1 MKKLFITGIGGMLG
15 ANIAFLL
22 KDKYLIEGCDKIDLD
37 FKGIK
42 TYCYDILNYDYLFNN
57 LSEVKPDVVIHTA
70 ALVSVDGCE
79 TNPAFAKK
87 LNTELTGKIA
97 DYCKQ
102 NNVKLIYISTD
113 AVFDGFVD
121 KLNKESDVTNP
132 INIYGKTKLDGEKFL
147 DLTKDLIVRTNIYGF
162 NIQNKNSFGEWLYCA
177 LNGNETLRMFN
188 DIYFSPILVNELVEK
203 LDFCIEKGVCG
214 LYNVCGTG
222 SINKYDFGIYFKNCF
237 HIESGDIISVS
248 VDNAELKAKR
258 TKFMGLDNSKF
269 RNDFSVDIMTPRQSI
284 DEFYRLFK
292 CGYKEQ
298 LLDWGKLK

>member
-1 MKKLFITGIGGMLG
+1 MLG
-15 ANIAFLL
+15 ANIAFIL
-22 KDKYLIEGCDKIDLD
+22 KDKYIIEGCDKIDLS

-42 TYCYDILNYDYLFNN
+42 TYCYDILNYDDLYKN
-57 LSEVKPDVVIHTA
+57 LSEVKPDVIVHTA

-87 LNTELTGKIA
+87 LNTELTEKIA
-97 DYCKQ
+97 DYCNR

-113 AVFDGFVD
+113 AVFDGFTN
-121 KLNKESDVTNP
+121 KLNKESDATNP

-147 DLTKDLIVRTNIYGF
+147 DLSKDLIVRTNIYGF

-177 LNGNETLRMFN
+177 LNNNETLRMFN

-203 LDFCIEKGVCG
+203 LDFCIEKDICG

-222 SINKYDFGIYFKNCF
+222 SINKYDFGVYFKNCF
-237 HIESGDIISVS
+237 HIDSGEIISVS
-248 VDNAELKAKR
+248 VDDAELKAKR

-269 RNDFSVDIMTPRQSI
+269 RDDYSIDIMTPRQSI